1 MKIYEYKDYNEYVKW
16 QTKTNKIKLNWVY
29 AKKHCIDKICK
40 DKESANYI
48 ICHGTRNG
56 KEMEFFKENFPSAY
70 IIGTEIS
77 ETAVQFPN
85 TVQHD
90 FTQPKDEWIGK
101 ADIVYSNSFD
111 HSIDPKKTLDTWRD
125 QLNITGTLYIEYN
138 EGQSVCNL
146 SDPLYATLSEIKKI
160 IDDANLNIVKSFI
173 GSQGSEVLV
182 CKRKDND

>member
-1 MKIYEYKDYNEYVKW
+1 MKIYDYKDYDEYVEW
-16 QTKTNKIKLNWVY
+16 QTKANKIKLNWVY
-29 AKKHCIDKICK
+29 AKKHAIHKICE
-40 DKESANYI
+40 DKEAADYI

-56 KEMEFFKENFPSAY
+56 KEMEFFKEKFPFAY

-85 TVQHD
+85 TIQHD

-125 QLNITGTLYIEYN
+125 QLNATGTMYIEYN
-138 EGQSVCNL
+138 EKQSVCEAA
-146 SDPLYATLSEIKKI
+146 DPLDAKLYEIKEM
-160 IDDANLNIVKSFI
+160 IDDAGLDIVRSFV
-173 GSQGSEVLV
+173 GSQGSDVLV
-182 CKRKDND
+182 CERK

>member
-1 MKIYEYKDYNEYVKW
+1 MKIYQYKDYDEYVEW
-16 QTKTNKIKLNWVY
+16 QTKTNKSKLGWVY
-29 AKKHCIDKICK
+29 VTKQSVDRICEDKKTA
-40 DKESANYI
+40 SYI

-56 KEMEFFKENFPSAY
+56 KEMEFFKENFPSAF

-125 QLNITGTLYIEYN
+125 QLNTTGTLYIEYN
-138 EGQSVCNL
+138 ESQSICDPH
-146 SDPLYATLSEIKKI
+146 DPLYAKLFEVEKMINE
-160 IDDANLNIVKSFI
+160 ANLKIVKSFK
-173 GSQGSEVLV
+173 GSQGSDVLI